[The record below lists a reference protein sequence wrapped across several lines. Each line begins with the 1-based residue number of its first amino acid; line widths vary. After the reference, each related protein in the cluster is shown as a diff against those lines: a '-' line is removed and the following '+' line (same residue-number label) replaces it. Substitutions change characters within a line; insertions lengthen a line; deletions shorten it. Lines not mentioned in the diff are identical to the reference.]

1 MSHYSKGADR
11 NGVLQLDLVVRGTV
25 PEFPETQIVNVKPY
39 WEEYLQT
46 GEGNYQYFFGDK
58 MEFFFFQN
66 NLKNLDPSYKMDLDL
81 WDCLGRVRVGR
92 KTLRI

>member
-46 GEGNYQYFFGDK
+46 GEGNYNISSVIRWSFF
-58 MEFFFFQN
+58 
-66 NLKNLDPSYKMDLDL
+66 PS
-81 WDCLGRVRVGR
+81 
-92 KTLRI
+92 KTI